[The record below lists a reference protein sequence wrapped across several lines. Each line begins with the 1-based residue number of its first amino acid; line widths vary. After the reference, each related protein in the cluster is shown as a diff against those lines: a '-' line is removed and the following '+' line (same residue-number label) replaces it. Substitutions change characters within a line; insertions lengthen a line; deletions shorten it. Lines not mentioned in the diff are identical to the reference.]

1 MPQCPHCQEPV
12 AADAQRCPQCRA
24 WFADAKQS
32 DDEVENSIRSL
43 LNEGKKI
50 EAIKL
55 YRQHSGAGLAE
66 AKDAVELI
74 ERGEPLPD
82 STPVTDDLEEQILEL
97 MAAGQKIAAIK
108 LHRERTH
115 VGLKEAKDAVEALAS
130 RHGITVP
137 SKSGC
142 LAVLLV
148 LVFGALM
155 GVGWISSLNQ

>member
-12 AADAQRCPQCRA
+12 AVDAERCPQCGA
-24 WFADAKQS
+24 WLADANQS
-32 DDEVENSIRSL
+32 DDEVDNSIRAL

-55 YRQHSGAGLAE
+55 YRHHTGAGLAE

-74 ERGEPLPD
+74 ERSEPLPD
-82 STPVTDDLEEQILEL
+82 SKPVTDDLEKQILEL
-97 MAAGQKIAAIK
+97 MAGGQKIAAIK

-137 SKSGC
+137 NRSGC
-142 LAVLLV
+142 FGVLLV
-148 LVFGALM
+148 LVLGALM
-155 GVGWISSLNQ
+155 VVGWGWSPV